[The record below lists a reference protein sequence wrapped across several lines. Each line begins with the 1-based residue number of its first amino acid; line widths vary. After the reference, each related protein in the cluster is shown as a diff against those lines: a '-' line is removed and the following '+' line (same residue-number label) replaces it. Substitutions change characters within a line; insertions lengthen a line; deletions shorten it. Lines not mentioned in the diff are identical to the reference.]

1 MIRLPTNGQADHP
14 HGVAY
19 GYLLLHRRNQSVVPL
34 VRMADV
40 AAIRRTLVAETF
52 LILRQFFGHPG
63 RDVLGQRPIGIL
75 DGLHEVLSYRR
86 R

>member
-1 MIRLPTNGQADHP
+1 
-14 HGVAY
+14 
-19 GYLLLHRRNQSVVPL
+19 
-34 VRMADV
+34 MADV

-52 LILRQFFGHPG
+52 LIFRQVLGHPG